1 MQYQPSIYLF
11 CTREHFLYVTLCT
24 YYSKMYCDLLQTAED
39 CKCACV
45 QNYHVICKNK
55 RSLDVILI
63 CWRFSFK
70 GSMHKSKP
78 FTFLWLKS
86 KRIYFCYL
94 SELIISNKK
103 ILTSFKDSNF
113 PQSTLFHQLKYKT
126 LKYAIKFAAQFFV
139 VSDTLTSSALVSKTL
154 TWKSWVC
161 RSSSNQ

>member
-1 MQYQPSIYLF
+1 MFVNAILTINLF
-11 CTREHFLYVTLCT
+11 LYTREHFLNVTLCT

-45 QNYHVICKNK
+45 QNYHVIIKNK

-86 KRIYFCYL
+86 KRIFFCYL
-94 SELIISNKK
+94 SELTISNKK
-103 ILTSFKDSNF
+103 IITSFKDSNF
-113 PQSTLFHQLKYKT
+113 QQSTLF
-126 LKYAIKFAAQFFV
+126 
-139 VSDTLTSSALVSKTL
+139 SSAEIQNTKICHKICSSTL
-154 TWKSWVC
+154 RRVRYSHFKCTC
-161 RSSSNQ
+161 F